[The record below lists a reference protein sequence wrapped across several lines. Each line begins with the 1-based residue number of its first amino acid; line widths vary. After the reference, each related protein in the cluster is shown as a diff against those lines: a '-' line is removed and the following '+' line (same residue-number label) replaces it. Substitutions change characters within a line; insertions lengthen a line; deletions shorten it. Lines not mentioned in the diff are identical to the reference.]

1 MTKSADI
8 REAVGTTPRCK
19 AILMPGERPCPEP
32 AAAGDGYCE
41 KHSPELEK
49 QRLKE
54 LLEELARYRWED

>member
-8 REAVGTTPRCK
+8 REAVGTKPRCK
-19 AILMPGERPCPEP
+19 AILMPGKRPCPEP
-32 AAAGDGYCE
+32 VAASDGYCE

-49 QRLKE
+49 KRLKW